1 MRAAEPIGFV
11 TAQWVM
17 RVKFL
22 DPWLVCLALLAV
34 SLPARAGAYDHGV
47 LWQVVGPNGA
57 SSHLLG
63 TLHAPD
69 ARLSHLSAPAER
81 AMDASQQ
88 VATELVGD
96 DVSAYR
102 FRRAMVTNDPRLPD
116 LLGAEDYGRVEPL
129 LARSGVREH
138 ARSRMKPWAALLVIA
153 QPPGRPGIS
162 MDEAILAHAR
172 EAGKPVTS
180 LESIEEQIATFE
192 EVPQES
198 QVQLLRHAGRHPY
211 ALRATFEPLIRA
223 YLAGNLGEMF
233 RINEAVLTDS
243 PELKPHNDR
252 FLQNV
257 LYARNMRFV
266 ERLEP
271 LLKRGGVF
279 AAFGALHLFGDKGV
293 LSLLERR
300 GFRLK
305 RIE

>member
-1 MRAAEPIGFV
+1 
-11 TAQWVM
+11 M
-17 RVKFL
+17 RVEF
-22 DPWLVCLALLAV
+22 PVSWLLCLALLAAP
-34 SLPARAGAYDHGV
+34 LPAWAGAYDHGV
-47 LWQVVGPNGA
+47 LWQVIGPNGA
-57 SSHLLG
+57 SSHLFG

-69 ARLSHLSAPAER
+69 ARLAQLSPPVER
-81 AMDASQQ
+81 AMDGSRQ

-102 FRRAMVTNDPRLPD
+102 FRRAMVTSAPRLPD
-116 LLGAEDYGRVEPL
+116 LLGPDDFGRVEPL

-138 ARSRMKPWAALLVIA
+138 ARPRMKPWAALLVIA
-153 QPPGRPGIS
+153 QPQGRPGIS

-172 EAGKPVTS
+172 EIGKPVSS
-180 LESIEEQIATFE
+180 LESIDEQIASFDD
-192 EVPQES
+192 VPQES
-198 QVQLLRHAGRHPY
+198 QLQLLRHAGRHPY

-233 RINEAVLTDS
+233 RINEAVLTDA

-293 LSLLERR
+293 LSLLAQR